1 MQMVKKSVLIF
12 LMLWFA
18 ILLFM
23 PKAELYYTI
32 EKSLAKQDIK
42 LNEKSI
48 EEGPFSLTLKDVTV
62 YVKGIALAK
71 IEELD
76 FFTLLFYSSLELSN
90 LKVDEALQ
98 TKVPATTKEASFT
111 HSILSPLS
119 ISIDANGSF
128 GAIDGKVNI
137 INKDLRIDF
146 VEVGDIGMIQPH
158 LTKDEKGWFYEKSF

>member
-76 FFTLLFYSSLELSN
+76 FFTLL
-90 LKVDEALQ
+90 
-98 TKVPATTKEASFT
+98 
-111 HSILSPLS
+111 
-119 ISIDANGSF
+119 
-128 GAIDGKVNI
+128 
-137 INKDLRIDF
+137 
-146 VEVGDIGMIQPH
+146 
-158 LTKDEKGWFYEKSF
+158 

>member
-1 MQMVKKSVLIF
+1 MQMVKKSALIF
-12 LMLWFA
+12 LMLWFS

-32 EKSLAKQDIK
+32 EQSLAKQDIK

-48 EEGPFSLTLKDVTV
+48 EEGLFSLTLKDVTV
-62 YVKGIALAK
+62 YVKGIALAN

-76 FFTLLFYSSLELSN
+76 FFTILFYSSLELNN

-119 ISIDANGSF
+119 VSLDANGSF
-128 GAIDGKVNI
+128 GAIEGTVDLV
-137 INKDLRIDF
+137 NKDMRIDF
-146 VEVGDIGMIQPH
+146 VEVGDMDMIQSH

>member
-1 MQMVKKSVLIF
+1 MQMVKKSALIF
-12 LMLWFA
+12 LMLWFS

-48 EEGPFSLTLKDVTV
+48 EEGVFSLTLKDVTV
-62 YVKGIALAK
+62 YVKGIALAN

-76 FFTLLFYSSLELSN
+76 FFTMLFYSSLDVSN

-98 TKVPATTKEASFT
+98 AKVPAITKEATFT
-111 HSILSPLS
+111 HTILSPFTVS
-119 ISIDANGSF
+119 VDANGSF
-128 GAIDGKVNI
+128 GAVEGTINI
-137 INKDLRIDF
+137 VNKDLRMDF
-146 VEVGDIGMIQPH
+146 VEVGNIGMIQSY
-158 LTKDEKGWFYEKSF
+158 LIKDERGWFYEKSF

>member
-48 EEGPFSLTLKDVTV
+48 EEGLFSLTLKDVTV
-62 YVKGIALAK
+62 YVKGIALAN

-76 FFTLLFYSSLELSN
+76 FFTLLFYSSLEVNN
-90 LKVDEALQ
+90 LKVDEALHA
-98 TKVPATTKEASFT
+98 KVPAATKEASFT
-111 HSILSPLS
+111 HSVLTPFSV
-119 ISIDANGSF
+119 SIDANGSF
-128 GAIDGKVNI
+128 GAIEGKVNI
-137 INKDLRIDF
+137 VNKDVRIDF
-146 VEVGDIGMIQPH
+146 VEVGDISMIQSL